1 MYIGCPLY
9 EYNYIYVDV
18 FLVEFKWGVIYCYFS
33 SFLTSYLGEE
43 EADQAEA
50 DPSGGLEV

>member
-33 SFLTSYLGEE
+33 SFLTTYLGEE